1 MVMGGE
7 HDEEQCLTGGKTRMM
22 AKLPLQHQELG
33 STKREEHA
41 QASSLHVDHRF
52 MTGCMQKSW
61 ALCFDRSLSLSDTRR
76 GVTFATQ

>member
-7 HDEEQCLTGGKTRMM
+7 YDEEQCLTERGSKTRMM

-61 ALCFDRSLSLSDTRR
+61 AFCLDRSLSL
-76 GVTFATQ
+76 